1 MNPPPQKFL
10 PGTLVKGI
18 PFAND
23 YIQHP
28 MIGIIICES
37 DRSNWWGDIYTV
49 GIGSSPRMERS

>member
-23 YIQHP
+23 YIQYP

-37 DRSNWWGDIYTV
+37 DRSNWW
-49 GIGSSPRMERS
+49 